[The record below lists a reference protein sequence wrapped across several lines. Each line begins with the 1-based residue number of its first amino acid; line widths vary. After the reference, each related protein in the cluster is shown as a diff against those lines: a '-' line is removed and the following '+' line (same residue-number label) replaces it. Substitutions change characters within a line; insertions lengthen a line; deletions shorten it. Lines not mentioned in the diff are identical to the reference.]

1 MSVSILDLMD
11 CRVKTLSSALPGGRE
26 IQVSILDLMDCR
38 VKTLQEK
45 PNPGTKLM
53 FQSLI

>member
-1 MSVSILDLMD
+1 MD

-38 VKTLQEK
+38 VKTKYE
-45 PNPGTKLM
+45 N
-53 FQSLI
+53 SS

>member
-1 MSVSILDLMD
+1 MD

-38 VKTLQEK
+38 VKTVFY
-45 PNPGTKLM
+45 PGTTAPIIG
-53 FQSLI
+53 FNP